1 VLVRF
6 DMDALP
12 ILEETDVSYA
22 SVNNGVMH
30 ACGHDGHVA
39 IGLTLAK
46 ILNNRRQE
54 LNGTVKFVF
63 QPAEE
68 GLGGAKQM
76 VENGVLEDPK
86 PDACFALHLW
96 NEQSVGWLGISE
108 GPVMSASDEFRIRV
122 IGKGGHA
129 AAPHISID
137 PVLASAQV
145 INTLQSI
152 VARNVPP
159 LDSAVVTVTSIHG
172 GEAFNVIPPEV
183 NLKGT
188 IRTFEPAVRNQILI
202 RFRELVTGVA
212 KSMGCQVEIDVQ
224 KITPSIV
231 NDHDL
236 TLKAV
241 DIANHILPKSQ
252 IDTSYRTMGS
262 EDMAYMMEEIPGC
275 YFFVGS
281 SNIEKGLDA
290 AHHHPKFDFDESVLP
305 NASALMAAIISSFLQ

>member
-1 VLVRF
+1 LESFLSEAQDLFNFTQHVRRDLHRHPELGFHEVRTAAIIAKELNELGFEIRTSVAETGVVGLMKGKESAPVVLVRF

-68 GLGGAKQM
+68 GLGGAKRM
-76 VENGVLEDPK
+76 VDDGVLEDPK
-86 PDACFALHLW
+86 PDVCFALHLW

-129 AAPHISID
+129 AAPHYSID

-159 LDSAVVTVTSIHG
+159 LDSAVVTVTGVHG

-183 NLKGT
+183 NLNGT
-188 IRTFEPAVRNQILI
+188 IRTFDPAVRDQILI

-212 KSMGCQVEIDVQ
+212 KSTCG
-224 KITPSIV
+224 PASI
-231 NDHDL
+231 
-236 TLKAV
+236 
-241 DIANHILPKSQ
+241 P
-252 IDTSYRTMGS
+252 R
-262 EDMAYMMEEIPGC
+262 
-275 YFFVGS
+275 S
-281 SNIEKGLDA
+281 SG
-290 AHHHPKFDFDESVLP
+290 F
-305 NASALMAAIISSFLQ
+305 